1 MRSTEFFFALADRS
15 GGGDLLRKE
24 RYLRWDAAAVCVLA
38 EAVLVALPAW
48 LARLGRGPGALV
60 ALLLAAAA
68 HQAQGWQ
75 CAAQHRGAMSRQN
88 SISEFA
94 EAD

>member
-1 MRSTEFFFALADRS
+1 M
-15 GGGDLLRKE
+15 
-24 RYLRWDAAAVCVLA
+24 CVLA

-48 LARLGRGPGALV
+48 LARLGRGPGAVV

-75 CAAQHRGAMSRQN
+75 CAAQHEQTK
-88 SISEFA
+88 ECF
-94 EAD
+94 